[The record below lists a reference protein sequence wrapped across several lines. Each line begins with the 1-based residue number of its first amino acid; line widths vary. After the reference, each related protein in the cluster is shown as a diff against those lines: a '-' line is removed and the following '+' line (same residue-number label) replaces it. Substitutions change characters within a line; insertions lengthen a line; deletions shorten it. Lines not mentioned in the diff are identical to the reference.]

1 MARKRKRRNSGARR
15 GRAATAPKQAPA
27 RSGAPERAKPLLDN
41 GLLGLAGLGV
51 LLTGYLTMVAWFGE
65 QPAWC
70 GAGSGCDIVQ
80 SSRWSTLLGLPMAF
94 WGLLTYALLAGLAW
108 RLRSRPLAWGPM
120 LFFACIGVG
129 VSWFLTLVSIFEID
143 AVCEFCLAS
152 FALMNLLLLLTVLR
166 RPERSAEREWR
177 RALLHPVSATLVLVL
192 GLHLHFSGFF
202 DPAAGPEDP
211 YLKALAAHLKRR
223 AFLRRP
229 LVPGLPGAEG
239 ALHCLRQTAAL
250 YRMRPLGAER
260 APHGRLHGPGHPALP
275 DMDRR
280 GPPPYRRGG
289 CRTAGPGVEIQLGR
303 GGAGKDTGGIIPRCI
318 KKHSCSAAAPCLP
331 SRLREGPGE
340 GLSA

>member
-51 LLTGYLTMVAWFGE
+51 LLTGYLTLVAWFGD

-80 SSRWSTLLGLPMAF
+80 SSRWSTLLGLPMAL

-108 RLRSRPLAWGPM
+108 RLRSRPSAWGPM

-129 VSWFLTLVSIFEID
+129 VSWFLTLVSIFEIE

-152 FALMNLLLLLTVLR
+152 FALMNLLLLLVVLR
-166 RPERSAEREWR
+166 RPERPPGREWR

-211 YLKALAAHLKRR
+211 YLKALATHLQDSGARFYGAHWCRACQDQKALFTASAKRLPYTEC
-223 AFLRRP
+223 APSGPNGP
-229 LVPGLPGAEG
+229 L
-239 ALHCLRQTAAL
+239 TAACTVQDIRRYPTWIVEGRHL
-250 YRMRPLGAER
+250 TGVVDVER
-260 APHGRLHGPGHPALP
+260 LARASKFGWDEAGQEKAP
-275 DMDRR
+275 
-280 GPPPYRRGG
+280 GG
-289 CRTAGPGVEIQLGR
+289 
-303 GGAGKDTGGIIPRCI
+303 
-318 KKHSCSAAAPCLP
+318 
-331 SRLREGPGE
+331 
-340 GLSA
+340 